1 MALEYSLV
9 YAYLDCRDAHEWI
22 ELGRR
27 CRDAQN
33 TKQEMA
39 CYDKGQYIL
48 LFEVDLYPNTLGR
61 VLRKSKQIWDKLL
74 CSGHHRDL

>member
-39 CYDKGQYIL
+39 CYDKGQY
-48 LFEVDLYPNTLGR
+48 PNTLGR